1 MASDRIFETRL
12 RLWPRTG
19 GPERIRTMTPD
30 RGSGSIWL
38 LAMAALLTVAAFLAA
53 AVAGAITVRH
63 RAAAAADLAAL
74 AAAGT
79 AAAGRPACP
88 MADRVAHANGA
99 TLTECHVDG
108 LVVNVTTTVTPS
120 GWLGGFGISSVRSAR
135 AGPVPVTRV
144 ATPR

>member
-1 MASDRIFETRL
+1 MTTDRGSRHGTS
-12 RLWPRTG
+12 
-19 GPERIRTMTPD
+19 TMTSD

-38 LAMAALLTVAAFLAA
+38 LAMAALVTMAGVLAA
-53 AVAGAITVRH
+53 GVAGAITVRH

-79 AAAGRPACP
+79 VAVGGPACP
-88 MADRVAHANGA
+88 VARRVAHANGA
-99 TLTECHVDG
+99 ALAECHING
-108 LVVNVTTTVTPS
+108 LVVSVTTTVTPS